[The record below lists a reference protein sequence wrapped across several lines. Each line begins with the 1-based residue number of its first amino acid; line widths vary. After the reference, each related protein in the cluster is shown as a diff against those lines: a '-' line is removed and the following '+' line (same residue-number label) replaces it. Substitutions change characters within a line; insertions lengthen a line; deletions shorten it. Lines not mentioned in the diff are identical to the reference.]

1 MELSQNVDKMIVI
14 GDKKSSN
21 TQKLVEICKK
31 NCENTVHIETIC
43 DLVLK
48 TFKKDDRIG
57 ITAGASTPPAIIKE
71 VVVTMS

>member
-1 MELSQNVDKMIVI
+1 M
-14 GDKKSSN
+14 
-21 TQKLVEICKK
+21 
-31 NCENTVHIETIC
+31 ETIC

-71 VVVTMS
+71 VVVTMSEIENVNVEEVSFEQMLGRFSCYPCTQAML